1 MLLPGIKLRV
11 SVLASL
17 AIFLILLS
25 SAQAAYPPEADLGIY
40 KEARLAGVQVA
51 EVDPG
56 AAFDYVITVTNHH
69 PTHSAP

>member
-40 KEARLAGVQVA
+40 KEARRPEFRLRRSIR
-51 EVDPG
+51 ER
-56 AAFDYVITVTNHH
+56 
-69 PTHSAP
+69 HSIM